1 MENTP
6 IIQGPAS
13 IEGYSDNLQQKL
25 HFCSIMLKS
34 SMVPSSY
41 KTPEAILIAVLFGK
55 ELGFSPIRSLYS
67 ISVIQGTPT
76 INAQAMKALAISKG
90 AKIKALEWTSEK
102 CTLCF
107 ERGDWKEEV
116 SYSMQDA
123 DAAGLSNKDNWKKN
137 RKAMLYAR
145 AVSIGCR
152 NQWADVLGGMYST
165 EELKDAISEDD
176 ATEQALDKAST
187 EEELNKIVPSK
198 VIEAEPDWYSFKYV
212 YALPHRIPGKNMTQ
226 LREWLQTKGFKRNPK
241 DDFWY
246 GNLLVEK
253 LIDYLKN
260 GQNVSIKTFNQDS
273 PPENIVFTDADLGLG
288 NV

>member
-1 MENTP
+1 MENNLT
-6 IIQGPAS
+6 IQGPAS

-34 SMVPSSY
+34 CMVPATY

-90 AKIKALEWTSEK
+90 AKIKAVEWTSEK
-102 CTLCF
+102 CTLVF

-116 SYSMQDA
+116 TYSIQDA
-123 DAAGLSNKDNWKKN
+123 DAAGLTGKDNWKKN

-165 EELKDAISEDD
+165 EELKDALLEDD
-176 ATEQALDKAST
+176 QTEQALAEAATPAALD
-187 EEELNKIVPSK
+187 KIVKPA
-198 VIEAEPDWYSFKYV
+198 IEIDPDWYSFKYV
-212 YALPHRIPGKNMTQ
+212 YDLPDKVAGKNMGQVKTF
-226 LREWLQTKGFKRNPK
+226 LKTKGFRENPENG
-241 DDFWY
+241 FWY
-246 GNLLVEK
+246 GNLKMKEFAEYLQNGAPEVE
-253 LIDYLKN
+253 
-260 GQNVSIKTFNQDS
+260 
-273 PPENIVFTDADLGLG
+273 PPSDVQFTDDDLGLG
-288 NV
+288 GANG